1 MIRGETLANLQQ
13 RCIRMALFDHN
24 SMSKKPPTLFINSY
38 DGLKHFCVFALLI
51 FGIAC
56 FGKLASAD
64 TIQHRWAGDVPIMNG
79 LSIEPELGFAFDS
92 PDGRIVMIFASS
104 TVPASK
110 IFEFYGT
117 TLTQLGWGGGNGS
130 WIRGDE
136 KLVIGAVQTARGPF
150 MANYATAKLIS
161 SEHLLTGIVPKNA
174 MMLDDGKSA

>member
-1 MIRGETLANLQQ
+1 
-13 RCIRMALFDHN
+13 MALFDHN
-24 SMSKKPPTLFINSY
+24 SMSKKPPTLFTINSN

-92 PDGRIVMIFASS
+92 PDGRIVMIFVSS

-110 IFEFYGT
+110 IMGFYDS
-117 TLTQLGWGGGNGS
+117 TLAQLGWDGNNGK
-130 WIRGDE
+130 WIRGEE
-136 KLVIGAVQTARGPF
+136 KLVISAVETSRGPLWRL
-150 MANYATAKLIS
+150 MLQ
-161 SEHLLTGIVPKNA
+161 PK
-174 MMLDDGKSA
+174 